1 MKRTT
6 IIASLSTIAAAAA
19 LSFSAT
25 AQPGQMGGGMM
36 NGGMMGG
43 GMMNGGMMGR
53 YGQMHQS
60 QQMQSVDFDKIEG
73 SLKLTDDQA
82 PAWKAY
88 VEAAKEAQENFNNL
102 HESMDPKTM
111 HEMSQEDR
119 QSYMQGIWES
129 QADDAKAVQ
138 TAKDQLFAVLTTE
151 QKKLV
156 QESTALAGTPCGS
169 GYKGKTPMEML
180 GTPGVNM

>member
-6 IIASLSTIAAAAA
+6 LIASLTAVAAVAAF
-19 LSFSAT
+19 SFSAI
-25 AQPGQMGGGMM
+25 ANPGYMGGGMMNGGMM

-43 GMMNGGMMGR
+43 GMMGR

-60 QQMQSVDFDKIEG
+60 NQMQSVDFDKIEG
-73 SLKLTDDQA
+73 SLNLTENQA

-88 VEAAKEAQENFNNL
+88 VAASKEAQENFNDL
-102 HESMDPKTM
+102 HESMAPKTM

-119 QSYMQGIWES
+119 HSYMQGIWES

-138 TAKDQLFAVLTTE
+138 TAKSALFAVLTTE
-151 QKKLV
+151 QQKVV
-156 QESTALAGTPCGS
+156 QGNIALAATPCGS
-169 GYKGKTPMEML
+169 GYKGNSPMGRM
-180 GTPGVNM
+180 GSPGVNM